1 MATKFVSHREFM
13 KYKKKDEKED
23 KKLID
28 RVIKTKT
35 NYLGRKRKSKKQN
48 DNT

>member
-1 MATKFVSHREFM
+1 MCYNFEGN
-13 KYKKKDEKED
+13 KED